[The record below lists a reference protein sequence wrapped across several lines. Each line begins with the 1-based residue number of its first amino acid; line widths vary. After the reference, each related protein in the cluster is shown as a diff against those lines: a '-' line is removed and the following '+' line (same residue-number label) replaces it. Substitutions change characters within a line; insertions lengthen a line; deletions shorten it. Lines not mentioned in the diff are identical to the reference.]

1 MRILFCTPVPLTKS
15 LGAAKVVVELA
26 EEMREL
32 GWECDLVSIRDL
44 ADQSGLSMCKSLR
57 GYLLEHAAN
66 YDVVDYDHEYL
77 PYPRSEFSPQPLF
90 VARSVLLAHHLETIP
105 IPTGRGVKAQ
115 LGVLLKGRSRAQAR
129 RERVCRAQVTVE
141 QADLVNVSNDD
152 DKAELMRRGIPAEKI
167 VVVSYGISR
176 VRRLL
181 FDQVSSAPP
190 SSPVVAFV
198 GTFDYRKGAR
208 EFPQIVQAIVD
219 AVPSVRFRLLG
230 AKGLYKT
237 EREVLRHF
245 SPRMATK
252 MEVVLKFQPEELP
265 QLLSACSV
273 GVFPSYIE
281 GMPFGVLEMLAASV
295 PVIAYDAPGPPMLL
309 PVEHLVPRGDARAM
323 SKKIV
328 ALLEDSLGLAA
339 ARCSAKRMS
348 RQFDWTRA
356 AQETHN
362 VYAQPNVVCEDFA
375 L

>member
-44 ADQSGLSMCKSLR
+44 ADQSGLNMCKSLR

-265 QLLSACSV
+265 HLLSACSV

>member
-1 MRILFCTPVPLTKS
+1 M
-15 LGAAKVVVELA
+15 
-26 EEMREL
+26 
-32 GWECDLVSIRDL
+32 
-44 ADQSGLSMCKSLR
+44 
-57 GYLLEHAAN
+57 
-66 YDVVDYDHEYL
+66 
-77 PYPRSEFSPQPLF
+77 
-90 VARSVLLAHHLETIP
+90 ARSVLLAHHLETIP

-181 FDQVSSAPP
+181 FDQVSSVPP

>member
-1 MRILFCTPVPLTKS
+1 MRILFCTPAPLTKS

-237 EREVLRHF
+237 EREVLKHF

-265 QLLSACSV
+265 HLLSACSV